1 MSDTKI
7 DILAEKL
14 RQRIKDGEFGTSG
27 RIPPHRVLAE
37 QLDTTRETVNK
48 IVQLL
53 QSEGILVSRDKSVY
67 VQPKL
72 LRFPGFVANV
82 EQYVRDHGEEP
93 VTEFLEKPNLV
104 SLPETIA
111 KMMGR
116 EQGEM
121 VPHRLL
127 RQGVKYANRTAYF
140 RWSENFYNPDLIK
153 DEIFEGLQSD
163 PQFDTWVAMKNK
175 YGIEVLRSK
184 NIAFARLPT
193 LQEQNALEIVRG
205 TPVLEVDRA
214 QVAQNDLIVMVNKI
228 IYVGSLFELSFTT
241 EVEK

>member
-7 DILAEKL
+7 DTLAEQL

-37 QLDTTRETVNK
+37 QLNTTRETVNK

-53 QSEGILVSRDKSVY
+53 QSEGLLISRDKSVY
-67 VQPKL
+67 VQTPS

-82 EQYVRDHGEEP
+82 EQYIRDHGQEP

-104 SLPETIA
+104 SLPEAIA
-111 KMMGR
+111 KRMSR
-116 EQGEM
+116 KQGEM

-127 RQGVKYANRTAYF
+127 RQGIKYTTRTAYY
-140 RWSENFYNPDLIK
+140 RWSENFYNPDLVK
-153 DEIFEGLQSD
+153 GEIFEGLQSD
-163 PQFDTWVAMKNK
+163 PQFDTWIAIKNK

-193 LQEQNALEIVRG
+193 LQEQKALEIVRG
-205 TPVLEVDRA
+205 TPVLEIDRA

-228 IYVGSLFELSFTT
+228 VYVGNLFELSFTT
-241 EVEK
+241 EVER